1 MGLNLQIKRIV
12 FATMHKFDGE
22 GGRRP
27 LLPGE
32 VKQIAGR
39 AGRFSS
45 NHPGEY
51 GCDDALLV
59 IKVLVRRG

>member
-1 MGLNLQIKRIV
+1 MHTKGGFTHSATRLTTDRIV

-22 GGRRP
+22 SRRP

-39 AGRFSS
+39 AGRYSS
-45 NHPGEY
+45 GHPG
-51 GCDDALLV
+51 ALLA
-59 IKVLVRRG
+59 I